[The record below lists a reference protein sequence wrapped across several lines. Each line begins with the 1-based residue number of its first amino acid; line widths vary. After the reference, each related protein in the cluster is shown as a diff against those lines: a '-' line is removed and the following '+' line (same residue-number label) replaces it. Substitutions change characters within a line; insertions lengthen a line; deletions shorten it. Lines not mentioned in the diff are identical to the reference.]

1 MNSALSQAKAE
12 REEEDERIENHMQSN
27 LGKLADDLSDL
38 QKYSENSEKSI
49 FNTIKTSVVEIKSQL
64 DGEKHKRY
72 ENYYEKIMA

>member
-64 DGEKHKRY
+64 DGEKHKR
-72 ENYYEKIMA
+72 

>member
-1 MNSALSQAKAE
+1 
-12 REEEDERIENHMQSN
+12 MQNN

-64 DGEKHKRY
+64 DGEKHKR
-72 ENYYEKIMA
+72 

>member
-1 MNSALSQAKAE
+1 LSQAKAE

-64 DGEKHKRY
+64 DGEKHKR
-72 ENYYEKIMA
+72 